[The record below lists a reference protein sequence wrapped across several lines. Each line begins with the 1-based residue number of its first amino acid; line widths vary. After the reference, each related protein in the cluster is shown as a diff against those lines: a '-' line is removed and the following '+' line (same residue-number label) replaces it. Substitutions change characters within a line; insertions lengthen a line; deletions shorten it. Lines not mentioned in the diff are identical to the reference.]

1 MHLPK
6 RSYLMVAGTV
16 LLAVALG
23 FSATVYA
30 GHPDPITI
38 PERTRIHVTLDQS
51 LASNRNKAGDH
62 FQATVNEPVV
72 VDGKTAIPQGT
83 HVEGRVVDARK
94 SGHLKGRADLRLAL
108 DAVQMNGQTYDLR
121 TTSAGRA
128 AVSHKKR
135 NWAWIGGGAGGGAL
149 IGALAAG
156 GEGALIGGPIGAG
169 AGVTVAYFTG
179 KKDVKY
185 PAETHLT
192 FRLAQPAT
200 LNNKG

>member
-51 LASNRNKAGDH
+51 LASNKNKAGDH

-72 VDGKTAIPQGT
+72 VDGRTAIPQGT

-94 SGHLKGRADLRLAL
+94 SG
-108 DAVQMNGQTYDLR
+108 QMNGQTYDLR

>member
-51 LASNRNKAGDH
+51 LASNKNKAGDH

-72 VDGKTAIPQGT
+72 VDGRTAIPQGT

-156 GEGALIGGPIGAG
+156 GEGALIGGPIGANLPLST
-169 AGVTVAYFTG
+169 AR
-179 KKDVKY
+179 Y
-185 PAETHLT
+185 PQQQGLIGIPS
-192 FRLAQPAT
+192 LPW
-200 LNNKG
+200 KGWKAVGPLQVLS

>member
-1 MHLPK
+1 M
-6 RSYLMVAGTV
+6 
-16 LLAVALG
+16 
-23 FSATVYA
+23 
-30 GHPDPITI
+30 D
-38 PERTRIHVTLDQS
+38 
-51 LASNRNKAGDH
+51 
-62 FQATVNEPVV
+62 
-72 VDGKTAIPQGT
+72 
-83 HVEGRVVDARK
+83 
-94 SGHLKGRADLRLAL
+94 
-108 DAVQMNGQTYDLR
+108 GQTYDLR

>member
-51 LASNRNKAGDH
+51 LASNKNKAGDH

-72 VDGKTAIPQGT
+72 VDGRTAIPQGT
-83 HVEGRVVDARK
+83 HGEGRVVDARK

-108 DAVQMNGQTYDLR
+108 DAVQLDGQTYDLR

-156 GEGALIGGPIGAG
+156 GEGALIGGPLWGGAG
-169 AGVTVAYFTG
+169 RTRAPFSRA
-179 KKDVKY
+179 KDVKE
-185 PAETHLT
+185 PPPTHLN
-192 FRLAQPAT
+192 FPRPPHPSPPH
-200 LNNKG
+200 